1 MMTQYAGNGLLHLL
15 VSNHLALLGLDAAD
29 VDGATVSEGHT
40 CGTIG
45 ALMMMTSCATYEPLQ
60 FHIVE
65 GLEEVLVVN
74 LKLTSLQIH
83 ILYPDVL
90 IVVAHLIGMGIQP
103 AVWGD
108 DTVAVEV
115 IVAGGILAVV
125 ATVCEYLATRD
136 GALVAHTLIH
146 EVPDIAALILR
157 ILAHQIPIFLE
168 ATHRV
173 AHGVSIFTLDQR
185 TRIIVLRISL
195 AALVAVVHGTEDV
208 GLAVLTSLLKLA
220 GTSLVGSL
228 HPVVGL
234 FKVRTIAG
242 LIAQTPHDD
251 RGMVFE
257 GMYVAI
263 LTLQMSLLEVGA
275 LSQRMLAIA
284 HAVALKVRLGS
295 EIDTILVAEVIPAG
309 IIRIVAGA
317 HGIDVQLLHD
327 LDVLDHALY
336 RDDITTVGIELMTV
350 GTFY

>member
-1 MMTQYAGNGLLHLL
+1 MGVQSTVRGN
-15 VSNHLALLGLDAAD
+15 DA
-29 VDGATVSEGHT
+29 
-40 CGTIG
+40 
-45 ALMMMTSCATYEPLQ
+45 
-60 FHIVE
+60 
-65 GLEEVLVVN
+65 
-74 LKLTSLQIH
+74 
-83 ILYPDVL
+83 
-90 IVVAHLIGMGIQP
+90 
-103 AVWGD
+103 
-108 DTVAVEV
+108 VAVEV
-115 IVAGGILAVV
+115 IVAGRILAVV
-125 ATVCEYLATRD
+125 ATIGKDGTPRD
-136 GALVAHTLIH
+136 RTLVAHTLIH
-146 EVPDIAALILR
+146 EVPDITALILR
-157 ILAHQIPIFLE
+157 IFAHQIPIFLE

-327 LDVLDHALY
+327 FDVLDHALY